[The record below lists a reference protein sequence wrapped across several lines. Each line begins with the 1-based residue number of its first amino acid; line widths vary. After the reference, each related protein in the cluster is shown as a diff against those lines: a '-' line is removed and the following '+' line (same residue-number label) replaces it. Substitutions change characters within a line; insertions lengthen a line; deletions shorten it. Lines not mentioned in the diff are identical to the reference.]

1 VKVYNFTEKSGDE
14 FYIRFYVEKDNFTPG
29 NAVISVKDPD
39 GHILWSY
46 HIWVTPYNPRTDRI
60 TVQTNPKA
68 GSTLTTATFLKVPL
82 GYVQENG
89 RKYKER
95 TSTITFTQEESGK
108 TVSVNLVQRYHEFRP
123 QSCCYYQWGRKDPF
137 PGAQL
142 TENSHL
148 TIYDTYDVTASE
160 KTLYSSY
167 GITTIKR
174 VSAAGYTTPSE
185 GIYNPTTFY
194 YGHRFPS
201 EKNYIN
207 LWGCTN
213 NTSVSTTESTVN
225 YPSQTQGLSSQK
237 TVYDPSPAG
246 FKVPPIYALP
256 AITVDGGNYT
266 STYSPFLSAKTD
278 ETTIYKEKANTP
290 YTSHADV
297 QNDMAFEFYTNR
309 MNGTSK
315 GGDTFKLYLLGQRI
329 SLTNEGT
336 AIESGGNLH
345 TIGTFGYYWSCTRW
359 ATTDDKAATKIYSIR
374 FAYGSGKTEF
384 YNSYA
389 NTDTY
394 GMPVLPMLG
403 N

>member
-1 VKVYNFTEKSGDE
+1 
-14 FYIRFYVEKDNFTPG
+14 
-29 NAVISVKDPD
+29 
-39 GHILWSY
+39 
-46 HIWVTPYNPRTDRI
+46 
-60 TVQTNPKA
+60 
-68 GSTLTTATFLKVPL
+68 
-82 GYVQENG
+82 VQENG
-89 RKYKER
+89 KKYNER
-95 TSTITFTQEESGK
+95 YSKITFTQEESGD
-108 TVSVNLVQRYHEFRP
+108 TTSVYLVQRYHEFRP

-194 YGHRFPS
+194 YGHRFPNA
-201 EKNYIN
+201 NYIN
-207 LWGCTN
+207 LWGCTS
-213 NTSVSTTESTVN
+213 NTSVSTTTAAVN
-225 YPSQTQGLSSQK
+225 YPDQTQGLSSQK
-237 TVYDPSPAG
+237 TVYDPSPVG

-266 STYSPFLSAKTD
+266 STYSPFLSSKTD

-309 MNGTSK
+309 MSGTTKS
-315 GGDTFKLYLLGQRI
+315 GDTFKLYLFGQRI
-329 SLTNEGT
+329 SRTESG
-336 AIESGGNLH
+336 SGGNLH
-345 TIGTFGYYWSCTRW
+345 MIGTSGYYWSATRW
-359 ATTDDKAATKIYSIR
+359 ATTDLETATKIYSIR
-374 FAYGSGKTEF
+374 FAYGSGTTEF